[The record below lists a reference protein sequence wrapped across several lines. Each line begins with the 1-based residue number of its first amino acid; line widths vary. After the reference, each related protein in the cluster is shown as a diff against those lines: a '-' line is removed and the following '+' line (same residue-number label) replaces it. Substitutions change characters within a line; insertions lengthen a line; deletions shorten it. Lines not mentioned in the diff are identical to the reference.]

1 MLTTAAAL
9 RVINHL
15 NKTRMNKEA
24 IENAAEALR
33 QSLKDKQSEM
43 DLLEGELA
51 NNALELN
58 YTKDREERSQIHDR
72 ILADEEKMGD
82 LQSDLQGLMD
92 QLHSISS
99 L

>member
-1 MLTTAAAL
+1 
-9 RVINHL
+9 
-15 NKTRMNKEA
+15 MNKEA

-33 QSLKDKQSEM
+33 QSLKDKQSDI

-99 L
+99 Q

>member
-1 MLTTAAAL
+1 
-9 RVINHL
+9 
-15 NKTRMNKEA
+15 MNKEA

-58 YTKDREERSQIHDR
+58 YSKDREERSQIHDR
-72 ILADEEKMGD
+72 ILSDEEKMGD
-82 LQSDLQGLMD
+82 LQSDFQGLMD